1 MLWLAAMAL
10 TPPAPPPPD
19 CSAGVLGDYNCDG
32 CVDLEDRT
40 RRISCMWGEFL
51 TEGCC
56 NGAETPWPGGLSDYT
71 RISSYCLE
79 ELELPQ
85 VCEPPAGAPPTCVC
99 LSPPPAPPE
108 PPPPPPPGALGS
120 TGSVHASGEK
130 RTQSNGCV
138 ICAMPTMSAVT
149 HTDALGYASP
159 RKWVTADRAEQIRVM
174 SADRAERI
182 RGRTVAGP
190 PKHAAPDSPRTPTA
204 KTRPKSAPFSA
215 PVRPRAARQMLEA
228 AGGRGTSAFTH
239 SPADGV
245 QFLGRARRAEVV
257 FTHNARALL
266 AGEPALLTLKISA
279 ARPED
284 LFYVREVRQL
294 DPRTVGS
301 RVEVTLLRP
310 HVTVEEKL
318 LTLGDVRL
326 EDGHD
331 CAVPLRLQAV
341 LEGRATSVQ
350 NRWIEFAGLQQPTPA
365 RPQHD
370 EAQQRQIAELQ
381 RQLEA
386 KERQLTEASEAR
398 AAEGDAR
405 CPHGTLEGH
414 IQGAGPLD
422 QAGVRVLTRCERCT
436 RALFFL
442 PTLEFARP
450 EPLRCP
456 NPD

>member
-1 MLWLAAMAL
+1 
-10 TPPAPPPPD
+10 
-19 CSAGVLGDYNCDG
+19 
-32 CVDLEDRT
+32 
-40 RRISCMWGEFL
+40 
-51 TEGCC
+51 
-56 NGAETPWPGGLSDYT
+56 
-71 RISSYCLE
+71 
-79 ELELPQ
+79 
-85 VCEPPAGAPPTCVC
+85 
-99 LSPPPAPPE
+99 
-108 PPPPPPPGALGS
+108 
-120 TGSVHASGEK
+120 
-130 RTQSNGCV
+130 
-138 ICAMPTMSAVT
+138 MPTTSAVT

-341 LEGRATSVQ
+341 LEGGHALLSVLLDGRHVRGSPYPISVRSAAPFAPAAVLVAPDGSSKNWLHKQARRTWLGNTSVPSYHQ
-350 NRWIEFAGLQQPTPA
+350 FLDGQTDDVVFNCGVVGGPREIFAA
-365 RPQHD
+365 R
-370 EAQQRQIAELQ
+370 L
-381 RQLEA
+381 
-386 KERQLTEASEAR
+386 
-398 AAEGDAR
+398 
-405 CPHGTLEGH
+405 
-414 IQGAGPLD
+414 
-422 QAGVRVLTRCERCT
+422 
-436 RALFFL
+436 RALCARLSAHWHPPPPAIRPPIIAGSDMVAWNELLRNESEIL
-442 PTLEFARP
+442 PGYPWGPAALPMYGGLARSHP
-450 EPLRCP
+450 DHLHPSRPCTGRCRHEWLNLTVGLYWFGHKAPPSWERHHVPRAPACDLRT
-456 NPD
+456 

>member
-1 MLWLAAMAL
+1 M
-10 TPPAPPPPD
+10 
-19 CSAGVLGDYNCDG
+19 
-32 CVDLEDRT
+32 RT
-40 RRISCMWGEFL
+40 
-51 TEGCC
+51 T
-56 NGAETPWPGGLSDYT
+56 
-71 RISSYCLE
+71 
-79 ELELPQ
+79 
-85 VCEPPAGAPPTCVC
+85 
-99 LSPPPAPPE
+99 
-108 PPPPPPPGALGS
+108 
-120 TGSVHASGEK
+120 
-130 RTQSNGCV
+130 
-138 ICAMPTMSAVT
+138 SAVT

-190 PKHAAPDSPRTPTA
+190 PKHAAPDSPRTPAA

-341 LEGRATSVQ
+341 LEGGHALLSVLLDGRHVRGSPYPISVRSAAPFAPAAVLVAPDGSKVEAHAVAGERATLTLLLHDRYGNVTAMLAAYNAGPGRYDEHLSRGRPLPAETRAYLAKLASITGGSDDTRLAAAPLPDPFAWRRAALFAVRPGAVSPAPRSADRTVSQ
-350 NRWIEFAGLQQPTPA
+350 VPPEGPADDRAGLVMADAASPSNGLFVPLSG
-365 RPQHD
+365 RP
-370 EAQQRQIAELQ
+370 
-381 RQLEA
+381 
-386 KERQLTEASEAR
+386 
-398 AAEGDAR
+398 
-405 CPHGTLEGH
+405 P
-414 IQGAGPLD
+414 P
-422 QAGVRVLTRCERCT
+422 
-436 RALFFL
+436 
-442 PTLEFARP
+442 
-450 EPLRCP
+450 
-456 NPD
+456 

>member
-1 MLWLAAMAL
+1 
-10 TPPAPPPPD
+10 
-19 CSAGVLGDYNCDG
+19 
-32 CVDLEDRT
+32 
-40 RRISCMWGEFL
+40 
-51 TEGCC
+51 
-56 NGAETPWPGGLSDYT
+56 
-71 RISSYCLE
+71 
-79 ELELPQ
+79 
-85 VCEPPAGAPPTCVC
+85 
-99 LSPPPAPPE
+99 
-108 PPPPPPPGALGS
+108 
-120 TGSVHASGEK
+120 
-130 RTQSNGCV
+130 
-138 ICAMPTMSAVT
+138 MPTMSAVT
-149 HTDALGYASP
+149 HGYASP

-190 PKHAAPDSPRTPTA
+190 PKHAAPDSPRTPAA

-341 LEGRATSVQ
+341 LEGGHALLSVLLDG
-350 NRWIEFAGLQQPTPA
+350 RHVRGSPYPISVRSAGENGA
-365 RPQHD
+365 ADR
-370 EAQQRQIAELQ
+370 
-381 RQLEA
+381 
-386 KERQLTEASEAR
+386 TEI
-398 AAEGDAR
+398 G
-405 CPHGTLEGH
+405 
-414 IQGAGPLD
+414 
-422 QAGVRVLTRCERCT
+422 
-436 RALFFL
+436 
-442 PTLEFARP
+442 
-450 EPLRCP
+450 
-456 NPD
+456 